1 MEIID
6 QLVNENPELNDNYD
20 FIQPESAVIVS
31 VKTARNVV
39 AEVEEEEQEES
50 EAENKK
56 EGESDSNDEKNDS
69 Q

>member
-1 MEIID
+1 MK
-6 QLVNENPELNDNYD
+6 NDNYD

-39 AEVEEEEQEES
+39 EEEEETEEEG

-56 EGESDSNDEKNDS
+56 EGESDSNERKIIHNKKLNFCELFNK
-69 Q
+69 